1 MGMCRFLLGLFVIV
15 DRLPI
20 TAGCV
25 TAGDLQIMSISQM
38 SNRWG
43 CSGLTTN
50 FYLFNEFL

>member
-1 MGMCRFLLGLFVIV
+1 MAMCRFLLGLFVIV